1 MKRDIFMDFRVVVIG
16 MCALTCSEAR
26 ALSVDEQV
34 KMLAARYGQIEDQLA
49 HSIRYTDK
57 DESNGTITVRQA
69 WFNGADDLIKLTVE
83 RRNGA
88 QRELTEYF
96 ALDFENDYDGMFML
110 KRKETPAPD
119 GGVKVEESRKYFG
132 EAKTGGNGVMIRD
145 LRKSAQFKPGEST
158 DTVRTPNVTV
168 DLGKK
173 SNQPTEDELR
183 EILNAPTNIAEELRK
198 GAPEFDPFA
207 DVKGDGDKY
216 RVIHGSASPDGRFAI
231 ALGFAREPV
240 DWDAEYDKETGSY
253 YAEGDEGVRNYVVD
267 LAQKKILGETGA
279 AWAGTR
285 RRYNHPECVLSW
297 SPDSS
302 LFVQLSANKWSSDDC
317 VAGKIAGGPKF
328 VGAVN
333 LLKPLSSKIYAF
345 VKKPFNREEGGAL
358 SFYKEKVTN
367 DGAVDMEAA
376 EYESSGDRKGDTN
389 FRVSV
394 RLRLREA
401 QQGLSIEGVK
411 MRRLPNEE

>member
-1 MKRDIFMDFRVVVIG
+1 MKRNILVRFSIIIG
-16 MCALTCSEAR
+16 ICALACSAPG

-34 KMLAARYGQIEDQLA
+34 KMLAARYGQVEDQLA
-49 HSIRYTDK
+49 RSIRYTSK
-57 DESNGTITVRQA
+57 DESSGATTVRQA
-69 WFNGADDLIKLTVE
+69 WFNGADDLIKLVVE
-83 RRNGA
+83 SRDGA
-88 QRELTEYF
+88 KRELTEYF

-110 KRKETPAPD
+110 VRKETPAPD
-119 GGVKVEESRKYFG
+119 GGVQVEESRKYFG
-132 EAKTGGNGVMIRD
+132 EGKEGGNGVLIRE

-183 EILNAPTNIAEELRK
+183 EMLNAPTNIAEELRK

-207 DVKGDGDKY
+207 DVKGDSDKY

-231 ALGFAREPV
+231 ALGFAREAV
-240 DWDAEYDKETGSY
+240 DWDAQYDKETGSY
-253 YAEGDEGVRNYVVD
+253 YAEGDEGIRNYVVD
-267 LAQKKILGETGA
+267 LAQKKILGDTGA

-285 RRYNHPECVLSW
+285 RRYNHPECVVTW

-302 LFVQLSANKWSSDDC
+302 FLVQLLANKWSSDDC
-317 VAGKIAGGPKF
+317 AAGKIVSGPRF

-333 LLKPLSSKIYAF
+333 LLKALSPKIYAF

-358 SFYKEKVTN
+358 SLYSEKVTN

-376 EYESSGDRKGDTN
+376 EYESSGDRKSDTN
-389 FRVSV
+389 FRVNV
-394 RLRLREA
+394 WLRLRETP
-401 QQGLSIEGVK
+401 QGLSIEGMK
-411 MRRLPNEE
+411 MRRLPNEQ